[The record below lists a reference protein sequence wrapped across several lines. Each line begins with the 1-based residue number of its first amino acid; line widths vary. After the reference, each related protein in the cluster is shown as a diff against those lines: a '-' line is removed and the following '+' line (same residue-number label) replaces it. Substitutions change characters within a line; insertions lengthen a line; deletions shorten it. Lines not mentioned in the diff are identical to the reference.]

1 MAVGLV
7 KSKGSFCINK
17 PFARKKNRV
26 NDNFQVSMFQPDTGE
41 KGQNKEYRELTEN
54 IKNIDIENLTPMQSF
69 KLLND
74 IIEKAKQI

>member
-1 MAVGLV
+1 
-7 KSKGSFCINK
+7 
-17 PFARKKNRV
+17 
-26 NDNFQVSMFQPDTGE
+26 MFQPDTGE